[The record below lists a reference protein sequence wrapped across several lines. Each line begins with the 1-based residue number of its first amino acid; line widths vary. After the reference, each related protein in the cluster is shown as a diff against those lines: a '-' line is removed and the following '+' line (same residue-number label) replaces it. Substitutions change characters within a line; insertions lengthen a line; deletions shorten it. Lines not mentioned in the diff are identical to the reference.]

1 MRLVDLKIDGFGKL
15 NNRYIDFSEGIN
27 LVTGHNEAGKSTLH
41 ACIRAMFYGMERAKG
56 IAALTD
62 TYAHYKPWNGKAYG
76 AKLRIENDGRIYS
89 ITRDFNEDPVGC
101 KIYDETGMEPVML
114 PEEFLNSILC
124 GLNAGAYDNT
134 ISIGQLQSTADTTMA
149 KELKKF
155 IVNMDTTG
163 NRSLN
168 CTLAKQYLG
177 EQKRRL
183 AEEIVPEAAK
193 TLAANT
199 GELRNLEKETGNPDY
214 ICKLYDLED
223 EKKENDAETA
233 ELKSEAEKL
242 ETGIVNDRG
251 RLEKHG
257 AKSSNQI
264 ESEKENFNKV
274 LKDYEDEAAKKTIVT
289 CRTLYIVALVLSI
302 AAVVAT
308 AYIMGTGENLYII
321 RYCLGIAAACLIIA
335 LIFIALTI
343 AARARL
349 SKKKKALSELLVKYS
364 GFGDVLQ
371 ERIDR
376 VKLLLEQLSTLASDV
391 ENREVQ
397 LTDLGKKN
405 EDITKRGEKLEDE
418 ISVQKDIRSELMG
431 KLERMNQL
439 RRDNEELKVQ
449 IAKNEEINDNIEA
462 IDIAIQTIDD
472 LAVRMKNSLG
482 VFLNAEASRYIREI
496 TDGAYDSLTIDDN
509 MDVFMNTSTKMVPI
523 EQVSSG
529 TSDQIYMALRL
540 AAARLVQNGEDKLP
554 LIFDDSFVN
563 YDEHRLTSALEWLAG
578 EYKGQ
583 IIIFSCH
590 KREEQILEEKE
601 AEYNKIKI

>member
-1 MRLVDLKIDGFGKL
+1 MKLIDLKIEGFGKL

-41 ACIRAMFYGMERAKG
+41 ACIRAMFYGMERARG
-56 IAALTD
+56 VAALTD
-62 TYAHYKPWNGKAYG
+62 TYAHFKPWKGKAYG

-101 KIYDETGMEPVML
+101 RIYDETGMEPVML

-134 ISIGQLQSTADTTMA
+134 ISIGQLRSTADTTMA
-149 KELKKF
+149 KELKKY

-183 AEEIVPEAAK
+183 AEEIAPDAAR
-193 TLAANT
+193 TLAANIS
-199 GELRNLEKETGNPDY
+199 EIKNLEKETGNPDY
-214 ICKLYDLED
+214 VCRLYDLED
-223 EKKENDAETA
+223 KKKENDVRTA
-233 ELKSEAEKL
+233 ELKSETEKL
-242 ETGIVNDRG
+242 ENGIAIDRT

-257 AKSSNQI
+257 AKSSNQV
-264 ESEKENFNKV
+264 EDEQETFNRV
-274 LKDYEDEAAKKTIVT
+274 LKDYEDEVSKKTVGAF
-289 CRTLYIVALVLSI
+289 RTLYIAAMILAIISAVAS
-302 AAVVAT
+302 
-308 AYIMGTGENLYII
+308 AYIMGTGENLYVI
-321 RYCLGIAAACLIIA
+321 RYSLGIAAACLIIA
-335 LIFIALTI
+335 LIFIGLTI
-343 AARARL
+343 AARVRL

-364 GFGDVLQ
+364 GFGDVLP

-376 VKLLLEQLSTLASDV
+376 VRLKLEQLKALASDV
-391 ENREVQ
+391 ENREDQ
-397 LTDLGKKN
+397 LVDLGKKN
-405 EDITKRGEKLEDE
+405 EDAVKQGEKLEDE

-439 RRDNEELKVQ
+439 RRDNEELKAQ
-449 IAKNEEINDNIEA
+449 TAKNDEINEDIEA

-482 VFLNAEASRYIREI
+482 VFINAEASRYIREI
-496 TDGAYDSLTIDDN
+496 TDGAYDSLNIDDN
-509 MDVFMNTSTKMVPI
+509 MDVFMNTRTKMVPI

-563 YDEHRLTSALEWLAG
+563 YDEQRLASSLNWLAE

-590 KREEQILEEKE
+590 KREEQIFEENE
-601 AEYNKIKI
+601 VEFRKIAM